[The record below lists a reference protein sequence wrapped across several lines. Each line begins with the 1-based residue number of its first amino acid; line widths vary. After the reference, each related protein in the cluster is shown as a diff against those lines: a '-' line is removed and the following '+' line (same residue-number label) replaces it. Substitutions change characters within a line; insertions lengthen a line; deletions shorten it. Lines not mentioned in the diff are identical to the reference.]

1 MLCAKDG
8 EVRCEHDYGRWPYT
22 KWCKTAHPCI
32 ASFYRDNELEKG
44 RKNDLGVQPY
54 YVYLLLHGYGNMTD
68 VDLGNVT
75 RTFLL
80 TMTVEDNLRGSLQ
93 LLKGDPAHDGSR
105 GNS

>member
-1 MLCAKDG
+1 
-8 EVRCEHDYGRWPYT
+8 
-22 KWCKTAHPCI
+22 
-32 ASFYRDNELEKG
+32 
-44 RKNDLGVQPY
+44 
-54 YVYLLLHGYGNMTD
+54 MTD

-105 GNS
+105 DNS